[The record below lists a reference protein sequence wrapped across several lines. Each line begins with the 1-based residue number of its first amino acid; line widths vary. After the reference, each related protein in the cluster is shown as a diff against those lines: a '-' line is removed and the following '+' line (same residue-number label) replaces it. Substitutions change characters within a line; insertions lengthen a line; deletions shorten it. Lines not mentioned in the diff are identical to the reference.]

1 MGSLPGVRRSR
12 SLPLS
17 LLLAGLLPLGPGASG
32 CTDDASAASAEPW
45 VWDLPEGFPVPRV
58 PADNP
63 MSAAKVEL
71 GRRLFYDKRLSGN
84 QTQACASCH
93 LQEHAFSE
101 PLPTSIGSTGQAHF
115 RNAMSLT
122 NAAYNSTQTWASNVV
137 VHLEQQALLPMFGE
151 DPVELGLAGREAEL
165 VARIAAVP
173 DYPARFEAAFPEED
187 GRIGIDTIVKAIAA
201 FQRTLLSTRS
211 AYDDFWYR
219 KDPTALTP
227 QQLQGFELFFSER
240 LECFHCHGDF
250 NFQAASAHSGT
261 TFDEVVFHNNGLYN
275 LDGKGAYPARDQGL
289 FDLTGRESDRGRF
302 KAPTL
307 RNITLTA
314 PYMHDGSIATLDEV
328 IDMYAAGGRVIT
340 AGENAGDGRT
350 HPNKSEFV
358 KGFTL
363 TPDERAAVLAFL
375 EALTDHDFIADPR
388 LADPFAADRAGSP

>member
-1 MGSLPGVRRSR
+1 LSSSLVF
-12 SLPLS
+12 PLS
-17 LLLAGLLPLGPGASG
+17 ATLVLSVSGASG
-32 CTDDASAASAEPW
+32 CDDEARPSAEPW

-63 MSAAKVEL
+63 MSVPKVEL
-71 GRRLFYDKRLSGN
+71 GRRLFYDERLSGN
-84 QTQACASCH
+84 QTQSCASCH
-93 LQEHAFSE
+93 LQAHAFAE
-101 PLPTSIGSTGQAHF
+101 PLPTSIGSTGQVHF

-122 NAAYNSTQTWASNVV
+122 NVAYNNTQTWSNNVV

-151 DPVELGLAGREAEL
+151 DPVELGLAGLEAEL

-173 DYPARFEAAFPEED
+173 DYVARFDEAFPEED
-187 GRIGIDTIVKAIAA
+187 GRIGVDTIVKAIAA

-250 NFQAASAHSGT
+250 NFQASSAHSTT

-275 LDGKGAYPARDQGL
+275 LDGEGAYPARDQGL

-314 PYMHDGSIATLDEV
+314 PYMHDGSVATLDEV

-340 AGENAGDGRT
+340 SGDNAGDGRT

-363 TPDERAAVLAFL
+363 TPDERAALLAFL
-375 EALTDHDFIADPR
+375 GSLTDLDFIADPR
-388 LADPFAADRAGSP
+388 FSDPFAAGSPLAP